1 MKPKSILITGGA
13 GFIGSEFVRQ
23 IFTQGYYSKI
33 YVLDKLTYASDLR
46 RIENELKDKSVELLE
61 FDVNQTNKYISVL
74 PECAEIVHFAAE
86 SHVDRS
92 IAEGFPFLNTNIVGT
107 YNLLEAVR
115 MHSTAR
121 TLLVSTDEVYG
132 SIEKLEVSEDF
143 NLNPSSIYS
152 ASKASADIIGIA
164 NYKTHNQDL
173 VISRCCNNY
182 GPFQNSEKFIPLA
195 IENLISGKNV
205 PVYGNGLNIRE
216 WVHISDHVSA
226 LLLIMNLGKPGSIYN
241 IGTSDRFSNLELLRL
256 ILSELQLDESRID
269 FVKDRL
275 GHDKRYALNSS
286 KISKELGWKPKID
299 FKSGIAE
306 TVRWHVANNSNK
318 EGK

>member
-1 MKPKSILITGGA
+1 MNPNSILITGGA

-132 SIEKLEVSEDF
+132 SIEKLEASEDF
-143 NLNPSSIYS
+143 NLDPSSIYS

-164 NYKTHNQDL
+164 NFKTHNQDL

-195 IENLISGKNV
+195 IENLLSGKNV

-256 ILSELQLDESRID
+256 ILGELQLDESRVD

-286 KISKELGWKPKID
+286 KILRELGWKPKID

>member
-1 MKPKSILITGGA
+1 MNPNSILITGGA

-132 SIEKLEVSEDF
+132 SIEKLEASEDF
-143 NLNPSSIYS
+143 NLDPSSIYS

-195 IENLISGKNV
+195 IENLLSGKNV

-241 IGTSDRFSNLELLRL
+241 IGTSDRFSILELLRL
-256 ILSELQLDESRID
+256 ILGELQLDESRVD

-286 KISKELGWKPKID
+286 KILRELGWKPKID

>member
-92 IAEGFPFLNTNIVGT
+92 IAEGFPFLNTNIAGT
-107 YNLLEAVR
+107 YNLLEAAR

-182 GPFQNSEKFIPLA
+182 
-195 IENLISGKNV
+195 
-205 PVYGNGLNIRE
+205 
-216 WVHISDHVSA
+216 
-226 LLLIMNLGKPGSIYN
+226 
-241 IGTSDRFSNLELLRL
+241 T
-256 ILSELQLDESRID
+256 
-269 FVKDRL
+269 
-275 GHDKRYALNSS
+275 
-286 KISKELGWKPKID
+286 ISKFREIHSVGNRKSHIWQECSSLWKR
-299 FKSGIAE
+299 FECSGMD
-306 TVRWHVANNSNK
+306 SYK
-318 EGK
+318 